1 MSAPIRLPDVNAVT
15 LGAPFRWLGLAWS
28 DLWKAWPSCLAYG
41 LSVAAFSAWLSG
53 MLIISNMAFWALS
66 LSCGFVFIAPL
77 LAMGPYEAGRR
88 LEAGEAPHLGDIL
101 LLPRAFRADVALL
114 GLALLVIFF
123 IWTQIAQIVYGLST
137 YQIHRTLSALAQFAL
152 DTADGRR
159 MIVVGSVIGGGI
171 AFLTFCLVAVSA
183 PMLLDRRNS
192 VFEATVTSVRA
203 VTANFAPMVLWAVLI
218 AALIVGSALTGF
230 LALVVVFPWLG
241 LATWR
246 AYRELVRTAD

>member
-1 MSAPIRLPDVNAVT
+1 MSAPIRLPDVNAVG
-15 LGAPFRWLGLAWS
+15 LGAPFRWLALGWG
-28 DLWKAWPSCLAYG
+28 DLWKAWAPCLAYG
-41 LSVAAFSAWLSG
+41 LAVAGLSGWLSG
-53 MLIISNMAFWALS
+53 MLIISSMAFWALS
-66 LSCGFVFIAPL
+66 LSCGFVFVAPL

-88 LEAGEAPHLGDIL
+88 LEAGQAPHLVDIL

-123 IWTQIAQIVYGLST
+123 MWTQIAQIVYGLST
-137 YQIHRTLSALAQFAL
+137 YQIHRTLPALTQFAF

-159 MIVVGSVIGGGI
+159 MLVAGSVIGGVI
-171 AFLTFCLVAVSA
+171 AFLTFCLVAISA

-203 VTANFAPMVLWAVLI
+203 VTTNFAPMLLWALLI
-218 AALIVGSALTGF
+218 ASMIVASALTGF
-230 LALVVVFPWLG
+230 TALVIVFPWLG

-246 AYRELVRTAD
+246 AYRELVRTTD

>member
-1 MSAPIRLPDVNAVT
+1 MSAPIRLPDVNPVT
-15 LGAPFRWLGLAWS
+15 LGAPFRWLSLGWG
-28 DLWKAWPSCLAYG
+28 DLWKAWPPCLAYG
-41 LSVAAFSAWLSG
+41 LAVAAFSAWLSG
-53 MLIISNMAFWALS
+53 MLIVSNMAFWALS
-66 LSCGFVFIAPL
+66 LSCGFVFVAPL

-88 LEAGEAPHLGDIL
+88 LEAGEPPRLGDIL

-114 GLALLVIFF
+114 GLTLLVIFF
-123 IWTQIAQIVYGLST
+123 MWTQIAQIVYGLST
-137 YQIHRTLSALAQFAL
+137 YQIHRTLPALAHFAL

-159 MIVVGSVIGGGI
+159 MLVVGSGIGGFI

-203 VTANFAPMVLWAVLI
+203 VVANFAPMILWAVLI
-218 AALIVGSALTGF
+218 AVLIVASALTGF
-230 LALVVVFPWLG
+230 AALVIVFPWLG

-246 AYRELVRTAD
+246 AYRDLVRAVD